1 MATTHVETCIQMR
14 PVHALLSCTLLGALA
29 ACAGSAVE
37 RTPPPA
43 AVAPVPELKPGV
55 PAGYLG
61 RALPDSLALV
71 PPPPDPKSPAFAQ
84 DEAIHATAQ
93 KLRSTP
99 RGALATAD
107 ADLHFPHAPTAF
119 DCALGKTITPAATPR
134 LYLLMQRTLVD
145 AGLSTY
151 RAKDHYQHERPFVH
165 YKESTCTPGDE
176 AQLRNDGSYPS
187 GHTAIGWTWGLILVQ
202 VAPAR
207 TDALLARA
215 RAFGESRLVCNAH
228 WQSDILAGRTV
239 AAGTFARLQSDPAFV
254 ADVEAARKELAAAP
268 APDPAKC
275 TAEAARLAPITG
287 TL

>member
-1 MATTHVETCIQMR
+1 MKTLAKV
-14 PVHALLSCTLLGALA
+14 VSFALLAALA

-37 RTPPPA
+37 SSPPPP

-61 RALPDSLALV
+61 RALPDSLKLV
-71 PPPPDPKSPAFAQ
+71 PPPPAAASPAFAQ
-84 DEAIHATAQ
+84 DEAIHKAAQ
-93 KLRSTP
+93 ALRETP
-99 RGALATAD
+99 RGTLATSD

-119 DCALGKTITPAATPR
+119 DCALGKSITQAATPR
-134 LYLLMQRTLVD
+134 LYLLMQRTMVD
-145 AGLSTY
+145 AGLATY
-151 RAKDHYQHERPFVH
+151 RAKDHYKHERPFVH

-176 AQLRNDGSYPS
+176 ADLRKDGSYPS
-187 GHTAIGWTWGLILVQ
+187 GHTAIGWTWGLVLVE
-202 VAPAR
+202 VAPDR

-239 AAGTFARLQSDPAFV
+239 AAGTVARLHSDATFN
-254 ADVEAARKELAAAP
+254 ADVEAARAEVQSAAP
-268 APDPAKC
+268 VDQAKC
-275 TAEAARLAPITG
+275 ESEAELVAPIAG

>member
-1 MATTHVETCIQMR
+1 MR
-14 PVHALLSCTLLGALA
+14 PVQAVLSCALLGALA

-37 RTPPPA
+37 STPPPA

-61 RALPDSLALV
+61 RSLPDSLALV
-71 PPPPDPKSPAFAQ
+71 PPPQSAKSPAFAQ

-93 KLRSTP
+93 KLRTGP
-99 RGALATAD
+99 RGTLATSD

-119 DCALGKTITPAATPR
+119 DCALGKAITKDATPR
-134 LYLLMQRTLVD
+134 LYLLMQRTMVD
-145 AGLSTY
+145 AGMATY
-151 RAKDHYQHERPFVH
+151 RAKDHYKHERPFVH

-176 AQLRNDGSYPS
+176 AELRNDGSYPS
-187 GHTAIGWTWGLILVQ
+187 GHTAIGWTWGLVLVQ
-202 VAPAR
+202 IAPAR

-239 AAGTFARLQSDPAFV
+239 AAGTFARLQSDPTYL
-254 ADVEAARKELAAAP
+254 ADIDAARSEIESAP
-268 APDPAKC
+268 APDAAKC
-275 TAEAARLAPITG
+275 TAEATLVAPLPG

>member
-1 MATTHVETCIQMR
+1 MKTLATVV
-14 PVHALLSCTLLGALA
+14 PFALA
-29 ACAGSAVE
+29 LALGACAGTAVE
-37 RTPPPA
+37 STPPP

-71 PPPPDPKSPAFAQ
+71 PPPPAATSPAFAQ
-84 DEAIHATAQ
+84 DEAIHKAAQ
-93 KLRSTP
+93 ALRETP
-99 RGALATAD
+99 RGTLATSD

-119 DCALGKTITPAATPR
+119 DCALGKSITQAATPR
-134 LYLLMQRTLVD
+134 LYLLMQRTMVD
-145 AGLSTY
+145 AGLATY
-151 RAKDHYQHERPFVH
+151 RAKDHYKHERPFVH

-176 AQLRNDGSYPS
+176 ADLRKDGSYPS
-187 GHTAIGWTWGLILVQ
+187 GHTAIGWTWGLVLVE
-202 VAPAR
+202 VAPDR

-239 AAGTFARLQSDPAFV
+239 AAGTVARLHSDATFN
-254 ADVEAARKELAAAP
+254 ADVEAARTEVQNAAP
-268 APDPAKC
+268 VDQAKC
-275 TAEAARLAPITG
+275 ESEAALLAPIAG